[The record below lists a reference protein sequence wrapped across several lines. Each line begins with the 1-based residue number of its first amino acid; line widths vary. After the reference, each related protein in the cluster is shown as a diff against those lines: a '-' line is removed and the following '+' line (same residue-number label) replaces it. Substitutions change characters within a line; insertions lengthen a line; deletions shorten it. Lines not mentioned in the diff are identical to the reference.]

1 MSPSYLSR
9 GLVQDCGEIPVR
21 SPGLMQQSRC
31 RFDIICD
38 GRQALAELVESRR
51 RFPAARLRRWRR
63 RRTHAALPA
72 CRSARSAFEITD
84 RLPRLPLPLPPPAGR
99 LAPADADKFDC
110 DQIHADFF
118 CAVQG
123 CIRPRPR
130 HNGGRPGGENPLRTS
145 RRGPRPAKRGG
156 DFRQSA
162 QCRCRRA
169 GDLGRAVALL
179 NERERGLLARIAMRV
194 HFRRGATIY
203 REGDPADFVYNIAAG
218 VVKAFRT
225 LTDGRQRIVAFLFA
239 EDLIGLAE
247 EGVYVNQ
254 AEAVTAVT
262 AYRIPLRALDNLAR
276 TDPTLDYSLLL
287 KLTHELRAAQCHA
300 LILARHDA
308 VGRIAMFIAML
319 QRLQQER
326 GVNGDEIRLPMSRSD
341 IADYV
346 GMPLSTVSRSFRS
359 LIAGNIVRF
368 TDRRHLRIIDRARF
382 EELLSQPAR
391 GREAEPG
398 RCRPRRCQPGV

>member
-169 GDLGRAVALL
+169 GDLGRAVPR
-179 NERERGLLARIAMRV
+179 NRGWQGRGLVERARAR
-194 HFRRGATIY
+194 
-203 REGDPADFVYNIAAG
+203 PARPHRDAGSFAAG

-391 GREAEPG
+391 GREAEP
-398 RCRPRRCQPGV
+398 

>member
-1 MSPSYLSR
+1 MPINLIAIKFTLIFFALCR
-9 GLVQDCGEIPVR
+9 VAFALGRATMAAGRAAKILCGL
-21 SPGLMQQSRC
+21 PGGDRDQQSEAAISDNQRNAVAA
-31 RFDIICD
+31 
-38 GRQALAELVESRR
+38 G
-51 RFPAARLRRWRR
+51 PAI
-63 RRTHAALPA
+63 
-72 CRSARSAFEITD
+72 SAVPFHET
-84 RLPRLPLPLPPPAGR
+84 
-99 LAPADADKFDC
+99 AD
-110 DQIHADFF
+110 
-118 CAVQG
+118 
-123 CIRPRPR
+123 
-130 HNGGRPGGENPLRTS
+130 
-145 RRGPRPAKRGG
+145 
-156 DFRQSA
+156 
-162 QCRCRRA
+162 
-169 GDLGRAVALL
+169 GRAVALL

-391 GREAEPG
+391 GREAEP
-398 RCRPRRCQPGV
+398 

>member
-1 MSPSYLSR
+1 VLFH
-9 GLVQDCGEIPVR
+9 E
-21 SPGLMQQSRC
+21 
-31 RFDIICD
+31 
-38 GRQALAELVESRR
+38 
-51 RFPAARLRRWRR
+51 
-63 RRTHAALPA
+63 T
-72 CRSARSAFEITD
+72 
-84 RLPRLPLPLPPPAGR
+84 
-99 LAPADADKFDC
+99 AD
-110 DQIHADFF
+110 
-118 CAVQG
+118 
-123 CIRPRPR
+123 
-130 HNGGRPGGENPLRTS
+130 
-145 RRGPRPAKRGG
+145 
-156 DFRQSA
+156 
-162 QCRCRRA
+162 
-169 GDLGRAVALL
+169 GRAVALL

-225 LTDGRQRIVAFLFA
+225 LTGGRRRIVAFLF
-239 EDLIGLAE
+239 GLAV
-247 EGVYVNQ
+247 EGVYVNL

-262 AYRIPLRALDNLAR
+262 AYRISLPALDNLVR
-276 TDPTLDYSLLL
+276 TDPALDYSLLL

-308 VGRIAMFIAML
+308 IGRIAMFIAML

-326 GVNGDEIRLPMSRSD
+326 GMNGDDIPLPMSRSD

-368 TDRRHLRIIDRARF
+368 TDRRRLRIIDRARF

-391 GREAEPG
+391 GREAEP
-398 RCRPRRCQPGV
+398 